1 MKELDKELKA
11 YDKADAAWRSTS
23 IAQTVFADLTLQRSL
38 AVNEAGDLARRRIKR
53 LTEEL
58 SQLIKRVIKIE
69 FEILQGEKGELEHEV
84 IEERERTSG
93 ATTTKPIED
102 IRADDEHV
110 IWPFVGEYW
119 RDELGY
125 YRVKIR
131 NKCQR
136 NAPEGAPATGEGAAP
151 AAPAGEGG
159 GAAPEGGGAPT
170 P

>member
-1 MKELDKELKA
+1 M
-11 YDKADAAWRSTS
+11 AAG
-23 IAQTVFADLTLQRSL
+23 
-38 AVNEAGDLARRRIKR
+38 N
-53 LTEEL
+53 
-58 SQLIKRVIKIE
+58 
-69 FEILQGEKGELEHEV
+69 
-84 IEERERTSG
+84 
-93 ATTTKPIED
+93 KPTED

-151 AAPAGEGG
+151 AAPRRGWRCTSRGWRRSDAVEPIRLEIRKGQMEKSMSIQFRFSKGIFAAAFSLLLTAPAVVLGGRRQGGE
-159 GAAPEGGGAPT
+159 ARQQR
-170 P
+170 